1 MTDTIEP
8 IDALAYPP
16 KVTGRSPSRSKER
29 GKTAICEKELTALTD
44 PPEIVDVL
52 AYTIKQS
59 AKVVA
64 RSETRVKKAIREK
77 ELMAR
82 KDGRATVIER
92 TELQR
97 WVASLRTIGRDPVQ
111 EPAHVALA
119 TIARQPVQE
128 AAHVAATPCALPAPP
143 GCRSIPKR
151 TSAPRPLPSPETGPV
166 RSRPSTTATER
177 RT

>member
-1 MTDTIEP
+1 MQQEMQQ
-8 IDALAYPP
+8 
-16 KVTGRSPSRSKER
+16 
-29 GKTAICEKELTALTD
+29 TAICEKELTALTD

-77 ELMAR
+77 ELTAR

-111 EPAHVALA
+111 EP
-119 TIARQPVQE
+119 
-128 AAHVAATPCALPAPP
+128 HVAARGCVGGRHDQAHARPTPP
-143 GCRSIPKR
+143 
-151 TSAPRPLPSPETGPV
+151 PRP
-166 RSRPSTTATER
+166 RSLAMSNALEDNPR
-177 RT
+177 R

>member
-1 MTDTIEP
+1 M
-8 IDALAYPP
+8 
-16 KVTGRSPSRSKER
+16 SN
-29 GKTAICEKELTALTD
+29 TASLTAL
-44 PPEIVDVL
+44 PPPRLNTSDAVNYLLTRHGIRVAES
-52 AYTIKQS
+52 TMKQWAWRGGGPEFQKS
-59 AKVVA
+59 GPHRLYPVERLNVWAEQRLTPVVA
-64 RSETRVKKAIREK
+64 STSELT
-77 ELMAR
+77 
-82 KDGRATVIER
+82 
-92 TELQR
+92 
-97 WVASLRTIGRDPVQ
+97 SLLTIGRDPVLVQ

-119 TIARQPVQE
+119 TIARKPVQE